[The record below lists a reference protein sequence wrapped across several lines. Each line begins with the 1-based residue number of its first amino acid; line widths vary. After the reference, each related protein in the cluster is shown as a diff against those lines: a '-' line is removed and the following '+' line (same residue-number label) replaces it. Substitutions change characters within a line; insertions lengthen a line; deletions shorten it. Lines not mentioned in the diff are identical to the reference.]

1 MPITIGNAIT
11 AKTVQMLTGP
21 SGVNLNLEAL
31 ALSGVTAVTPLGTAQ
46 ILAENVAIELV
57 ARATAVRYP
66 AVNVYC
72 EKIVNQLV
80 EKFRTFSGVSQM
92 AIEVRHSQDR
102 LEGLQDTVEL
112 YTSAVM
118 QTLDASR
125 GDWGGGMYYA
135 GGYQVTFG
143 AVKSGGINFVQTAKV
158 TFEIGVS
165 IN

>member
-1 MPITIGNAIT
+1 MPTTIGSTVT
-11 AKTVQMLTGP
+11 AKTAQLLTGS
-21 SGVNLNLEAL
+21 SGVNPSLEAL
-31 ALSGVTAVTPLGTAQ
+31 ALSGETAVAPLGTGQ
-46 ILAENVAIELV
+46 IRTENVTIELV
-57 ARATAVRYP
+57 ERATATQYP

-72 EKIVNQLV
+72 EKILNQLV

-102 LEGLQDTVEL
+102 VDGLQDTVEL
-112 YTSAVM
+112 YTSAVT
-118 QTLDASR
+118 QTLDANR

-143 AVKSGGINFVQTAKV
+143 PVKSGGRNFVQTAKV

>member
-1 MPITIGNAIT
+1 MPTTIGNTVT
-11 AKTVQMLTGP
+11 AKTVQLLTGP

-31 ALSGVTAVTPLGTAQ
+31 VLSGATTVAPLGTAQ
-46 ILAENVAIELV
+46 ITPENVALELV
-57 ARATAVRYP
+57 ERATAVTYP

-72 EKIVNQLV
+72 EKIANQLV
-80 EKFRTFSGVSQM
+80 EKFRTFSGISQM

-102 LEGLQDTVEL
+102 LDGLQDTLEL

-118 QTLDASR
+118 QTLDSSR
-125 GDWGGGMYYA
+125 GDWGCGMYYA

-143 AVKSGGINFVQTAKV
+143 AVKSGGTNFVQTAKV

>member
-1 MPITIGNAIT
+1 MPTTIGNAVT
-11 AKTVQMLTGP
+11 AKTVQLLTGP
-21 SGVNLNLEAL
+21 SGVNLTLEAL
-31 ALSGVTAVTPLGTAQ
+31 ALGGETAVATLGTKQ
-46 ILAENVAIELV
+46 ILAENVALELV
-57 ARATAVRYP
+57 ARATVVTYP
-66 AVNVYC
+66 AMNVYC

-80 EKFRTFSGVSQM
+80 EKFRTFSGISQM
-92 AIEVRHSQDR
+92 AVEVRHSQDR

-158 TFEIGVS
+158 TFAIGVS

>member
-1 MPITIGNAIT
+1 MAATIGNTAT
-11 AKTVQMLTGP
+11 AKTIQLLTGP
-21 SGVNLNLEAL
+21 GGVNLRLEAL
-31 ALSGVTAVTPLGTAQ
+31 ALGGETTVAPLGAAQ
-46 ILAENVAIELV
+46 ITRENAGIDLV
-57 ARATAVRYP
+57 ERATALHYP

-80 EKFRTFSGVSQM
+80 EKFRAFSGISQM

-102 LEGLQDTVEL
+102 LDGLQNTVEL
-112 YTSAVM
+112 YASAVM

-143 AVKSGGINFVQTAKV
+143 AVKGGGIHFVQTAKV

>member
-1 MPITIGNAIT
+1 MPTTIGSTAT
-11 AKTVQMLTGP
+11 AKTVQLLTGS
-21 SGVNLNLEAL
+21 SGVNRSLEAL
-31 ALSGVTAVTPLGTAQ
+31 ALSGETAVAPLGTAQ
-46 ILAENVAIELV
+46 ITPENVALELV
-57 ARATAVRYP
+57 ERATAVHYP

-72 EKIVNQLV
+72 EKIANQLV
-80 EKFRTFSGVSQM
+80 EKFRTFSGISQM
-92 AIEVRHSQDR
+92 AIEVRHWQDR
-102 LEGLQDTVEL
+102 LEGLQDAVEL

-118 QTLDASR
+118 QTLDSSR

>member
-1 MPITIGNAIT
+1 MAITIGNTVT
-11 AKTVQMLTGP
+11 AKTVRLLTGP
-21 SGVNLNLEAL
+21 SGVNLALEAL
-31 ALSGVTAVTPLGTAQ
+31 ALSGVTAVAPLGTAQ
-46 ILAENVAIELV
+46 ILAENVALEIVE
-57 ARATAVRYP
+57 RATPVHYP
-66 AVNVYC
+66 ALNVYC
-72 EKIVNQLV
+72 EKLANRLV

-135 GGYQVTFG
+135 GGYQVAFG
-143 AVKSGGINFVQTAKV
+143 AVKSGGRNLVQTAKV

>member
-1 MPITIGNAIT
+1 MATTIGNT
-11 AKTVQMLTGP
+11 VTTKTVQLLTGP
-21 SGVNLNLEAL
+21 SGVNLKLEAL
-31 ALSGVTAVTPLGTAQ
+31 ALSGVTAVAPLGTAQ
-46 ILAENVAIELV
+46 ILAENVALDIVE
-57 ARATAVRYP
+57 RATPMHYP
-66 AVNVYC
+66 ALNVYC
-72 EKIVNQLV
+72 EKLLNKLI
-80 EKFRTFSGVSQM
+80 EKFRTFSGTSQM

-118 QTLDASR
+118 QTLDANR

-143 AVKSGGINFVQTAKV
+143 AVKSGGKNLVQTAKV

-165 IN
+165 TN

>member
-1 MPITIGNAIT
+1 MATTIGNTTT
-11 AKTVQMLTGP
+11 ARTVQLLTG
-21 SGVNLNLEAL
+21 SGGMNLSLEAM
-31 ALSGVTAVTPLGTAQ
+31 ALSGEDSVAPLSATQ
-46 ILAENVAIELV
+46 VLAENVAADLV
-57 ARATAVRYP
+57 ERASTVRYP
-66 AVNVYC
+66 TVNVYC
-72 EKIVNQLV
+72 EKVINQLV

-112 YTSAVM
+112 YASAVT
-118 QTLDASR
+118 QTLDSSR
-125 GDWGGGMYYA
+125 GDWGSGMYYA

-143 AVKSGGINFVQTAKV
+143 AVKRGGKNFVQAAKV

>member
-1 MPITIGNAIT
+1 MANTIGNTAT
-11 AKTVQMLTGP
+11 AKTVQLLGGP
-21 SGVNLNLEAL
+21 KGVNLSLEAM
-31 ALSGVTAVTPLGTAQ
+31 ALSGVTAITPLGARQ
-46 ILAENVAIELV
+46 IRAENVALDIVE
-57 ARATAVRYP
+57 RATPVHYP
-66 AVNVYC
+66 ALNVYC
-72 EKIVNQLV
+72 EKLVNQLV
-80 EKFRTFSGVSQM
+80 EKFRTFSGISQM

-135 GGYQVTFG
+135 GGYQVVFG
-143 AVKSGGINFVQTAKV
+143 AVKSGGKNLVQTAKV

>member
-1 MPITIGNAIT
+1 MPTTIGNTVT
-11 AKTVQMLTGP
+11 AKTMQVLTGS
-21 SGVNLNLEAL
+21 SGMNLCLEAL
-31 ALSGVTAVTPLGTAQ
+31 ALSGETSAAPLGAAQ
-46 ILAENVAIELV
+46 ILAENVAVDLLE
-57 ARATAVRYP
+57 RATVVQYP
-66 AVNVYC
+66 AVNIYC
-72 EKIVNQLV
+72 EKVVNQLV

-102 LEGLQDTVEL
+102 LQGLQDTVEL

-118 QTLDASR
+118 QTLDSNR

-143 AVKSGGINFVQTAKV
+143 AVKGGGRNFVQTAKV